1 MANSVLYVDFI
12 DGMPKYNGYDFVML
26 VTCGFSRFTQAWPLS
41 KKADGEQVL
50 QLLVENWFMPLG
62 GPKEVHSD
70 CDVRFKSPT
79 GFWRSVL
86 GKCGI
91 KVTLSTP
98 YGKRKN
104 PLCERQI
111 RHFQEIMRVLLED
124 SKSRNWVKLCALTCW
139 TMNRQII
146 GTTETTPQELF
157 HCRPGWEISFP
168 LPVPGNP
175 DVESWVSWQKKQNQT
190 ATSLLQKIREKEQ
203 IRRNRRRVP
212 GHLQDRRFCFG
223 SI

>member
-1 MANSVLYVDFI
+1 
-12 DGMPKYNGYDFVML
+12 
-26 VTCGFSRFTQAWPLS
+26 
-41 KKADGEQVL
+41 
-50 QLLVENWFMPLG
+50 MPLG
-62 GPKEVHSD
+62 GPKEVNSD
-70 CDVRFKSPT
+70 NDIRFKSPT

-168 LPVPGNP
+168 LPVPGNS
-175 DVESWVSWQKKQNQT
+175 DVEKVGQPTEETEPNSNQFTSENQRERANQKKQKK
-190 ATSLLQKIREKEQ
+190 SSS
-203 IRRNRRRVP
+203 
-212 GHLQDRRFCFG
+212 HLQDRRFCFG
-223 SI
+223 SIRQASKLAQKQVAVSLVWSFQGC